1 MAELKIPQKTLQDNF
16 NLQDFKDDFNA
27 LNEEIAETKEELTNL
42 ENAKGTVDSNLN
54 VYGDI
59 KLFNTERV
67 SNSEGDTILSSSE
80 SGKFIYFRPGGVNNA
95 NGQVVLK
102 EKLPM
107 PFGFGTAVVVSN
119 SMYPY
124 LEINDLIIVKKTND
138 YEVGDVIV
146 YDDGSV
152 LVVHRLVEIDDKLFV
167 AKGDANDS
175 NDREYSINLIKG
187 EVVKIIPG
195 MGVIQEVLAN
205 PFVKLGGLGLAF
217 FLFELSF
224 RIDKKKPKETDELEE
239 EIKRLKEELHKDE

>member
-1 MAELKIPQKTLQDNF
+1 M
-16 NLQDFKDDFNA
+16 
-27 LNEEIAETKEELTNL
+27 
-42 ENAKGTVDSNLN
+42 
-54 VYGDI
+54 
-59 KLFNTERV
+59 
-67 SNSEGDTILSSSE
+67 
-80 SGKFIYFRPGGVNNA
+80 
-95 NGQVVLK
+95 
-102 EKLPM
+102 
-107 PFGFGTAVVVSN
+107 
-119 SMYPY
+119 
-124 LEINDLIIVKKTND
+124 VKKTND

>member
-1 MAELKIPQKTLQDNF
+1 MQKIGKYVLLISKIF
-16 NLQDFKDDFNA
+16 VAIVVSILIGYNLYLINA
-27 LNEEIAETKEELTNL
+27 
-42 ENAKGTVDSNLN
+42 
-54 VYGDI
+54 
-59 KLFNTERV
+59 
-67 SNSEGDTILSSSE
+67 
-80 SGKFIYFRPGGVNNA
+80 
-95 NGQVVLK
+95 QVVLK